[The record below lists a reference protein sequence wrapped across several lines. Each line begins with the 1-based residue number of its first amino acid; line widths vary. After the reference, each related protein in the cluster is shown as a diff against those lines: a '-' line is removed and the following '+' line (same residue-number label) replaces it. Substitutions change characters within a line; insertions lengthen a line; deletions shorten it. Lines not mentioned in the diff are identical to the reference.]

1 MNEKLKETT
10 IKKAMIAL
18 ATGNV
23 TIADFYF
30 YEEDIGYL
38 QINEFTLGE
47 DGSIKIGNYQVD
59 IKNEY
64 ELDDKIFERTID
76 N

>member
-1 MNEKLKETT
+1 MNEQLKETT

-38 QINEFTLGE
+38 QINNFSLEE
-47 DGSIKIGNYQVD
+47 DGNIEISNYKVD

-64 ELDDKIFERTID
+64 ELNDKIFQKTID